1 MGPHE
6 ASPGPETAPDPR
18 RHGDRRHAARR
29 PRPRPAPRPARRT
42 SAAPAAEAVVVRHAT
57 PPPPRSPTAPASAGG
72 RTCRTAHAEA
82 ARTGKP
88 LLLLFGAEWCVYC
101 HKQTDETLADPA
113 VAARVNA
120 DFVPVRLD
128 FDADAKLAEVLEI
141 KTLPQAVLLSPK
153 ADLLGRAAGFHN
165 VEQFGG
171 VLTGATGA
179 FRRLNAARVAAA
191 PSGAATL

>member
-1 MGPHE
+1 MLP
-6 ASPGPETAPDPR
+6 AALALALLPAPPADARARRGSRRRHPR
-18 RHGDRRHAARR
+18 RR
-29 PRPRPAPRPARRT
+29 PPAVADG
-42 SAAPAAEAVVVRHAT
+42 
-57 PPPPRSPTAPASAGG
+57 AGI
-72 RTCRTAHAEA
+72 RWRADLKTAHAEA

-113 VAARVNA
+113 IAARIN
-120 DFVPVRLD
+120 DGFVPVRLD
-128 FDADAKLAEVLEI
+128 FDRDAKLAEVLEI

-171 VLTGATGA
+171 VLTGATGT

-191 PSGAATL
+191 PSGTATL

>member
-1 MGPHE
+1 MLP
-6 ASPGPETAPDPR
+6 
-18 RHGDRRHAARR
+18 AALALALL
-29 PRPRPAPRPARRT
+29 PAPPAGAAAQDG
-42 SAAPAAEAVVVRHAT
+42 AAPAAEAVVVIRDA
-57 PPPPRSPTAPASAGG
+57 APSAVADGTG
-72 RTCRTAHAEA
+72 IRWRADLKTAHAEA

-120 DFVPVRLD
+120 NFVPVRLD